1 MKILKENWQKINCGW
16 SSEKFLQEALQIL
29 SFLFLWTSPSSPA
42 SPPSP
47 PCLTSSVWLPRLALQ
62 QNNKKKTRDGGEET
76 SAGLYKYLVLVSS
89 IRPHTHLCNVKWCSS
104 ETSSDTLLYYTVCFS
119 VCGFMSVCVSA
130 AAIWALREDV
140 HPKATP
146 QQLPKRERKE
156 LMPNI
161 KTHTYT
167 QTPGCVKQT
176 KQATK
181 RAVMKLS
188 PATARIRGAE
198 HKAWSNLPDGGRASI
213 IRFMAERGGRR
224 EREGD
229 VIREMEGERRG
240 WVEVK
245 RLKGIS
251 SMSQPEDGDGFR
263 WKTNSWLDPGFVLDQ
278 NPTHRT
284 EPTL

>member
-1 MKILKENWQKINCGW
+1 MR
-16 SSEKFLQEALQIL
+16 
-29 SFLFLWTSPSSPA
+29 SFFKRLFRFFPSSSYEPLPHHLPPPRLPPA
-42 SPPSP
+42 SPPQSDSP
-47 PCLTSSVWLPRLALQ
+47 VWLYNRTIKRKLEMVERKRVPACIS
-62 QNNKKKTRDGGEET
+62 TWCSYHP
-76 SAGLYKYLVLVSS
+76 SAHT
-89 IRPHTHLCNVKWCSS
+89 HTHLCNVKWCSS

-224 EREGD
+224 ERGGGRVMWLERW
-229 VIREMEGERRG
+229 RERGEDEWR
-240 WVEVK
+240 
-245 RLKGIS
+245 
-251 SMSQPEDGDGFR
+251 
-263 WKTNSWLDPGFVLDQ
+263 
-278 NPTHRT
+278 
-284 EPTL
+284 

>member
-1 MKILKENWQKINCGW
+1 MR
-16 SSEKFLQEALQIL
+16 
-29 SFLFLWTSPSSPA
+29 SFFKRLFRFFPSSSYEPLPHHLPPPRLPPA
-42 SPPSP
+42 SPPQSDSP
-47 PCLTSSVWLPRLALQ
+47 VWLYNRTIKRKLEMVERKRVPACIS
-62 QNNKKKTRDGGEET
+62 TWCSYHP
-76 SAGLYKYLVLVSS
+76 SAHT
-89 IRPHTHLCNVKWCSS
+89 HTHLCNVKWCSS

-224 EREGD
+224 ERGEGGR
-229 VIREMEGERRG
+229 VMWLERWRERRG

-284 EPTL
+284 EPPCRAEPNDQYVVNY

>member
-16 SSEKFLQEALQIL
+16 FSEKFLQEALQTR

-42 SPPSP
+42 SPRLPPASP
-47 PCLTSSVWLPRLALQ
+47 PQSDSPVWLYNRTIKRKLEM
-62 QNNKKKTRDGGEET
+62 EERKRVPACIST
-76 SAGLYKYLVLVSS
+76 WCSYHPSAHT
-89 IRPHTHLCNVKWCSS
+89 HTHLCNVKWCSS

-176 KQATK
+176 K
-181 RAVMKLS
+181 
-188 PATARIRGAE
+188 
-198 HKAWSNLPDGGRASI
+198 
-213 IRFMAERGGRR
+213 
-224 EREGD
+224 
-229 VIREMEGERRG
+229 
-240 WVEVK
+240 
-245 RLKGIS
+245 
-251 SMSQPEDGDGFR
+251 
-263 WKTNSWLDPGFVLDQ
+263 
-278 NPTHRT
+278 
-284 EPTL
+284 

>member
-1 MKILKENWQKINCGW
+1 MR
-16 SSEKFLQEALQIL
+16 
-29 SFLFLWTSPSSPA
+29 SFFKRLFRLVPSSSYEPLPHHLPPPRLPPA
-42 SPPSP
+42 SPPQSDSP
-47 PCLTSSVWLPRLALQ
+47 VWLYNRTIKRKLEMVERKRVPACIS
-62 QNNKKKTRDGGEET
+62 TWCSYHP
-76 SAGLYKYLVLVSS
+76 SAHT
-89 IRPHTHLCNVKWCSS
+89 HTHLCNVKWCSS

-176 KQATK
+176 KRATK

>member
-1 MKILKENWQKINCGW
+1 MR
-16 SSEKFLQEALQIL
+16 
-29 SFLFLWTSPSSPA
+29 SFFKRLFRLVPSSSYEPLPHHLPPPRLPPA
-42 SPPSP
+42 SPPQSDSP
-47 PCLTSSVWLPRLALQ
+47 VWLYNRTIKRKLEM
-62 QNNKKKTRDGGEET
+62 EERKRVPACIST
-76 SAGLYKYLVLVSS
+76 WCSYHPSAHT
-89 IRPHTHLCNVKWCSS
+89 HTHLCNVKWCSS

-176 KQATK
+176 KRATK

-224 EREGD
+224 ERGGGRVMWLERW
-229 VIREMEGERRG
+229 RERGEDEWR
-240 WVEVK
+240 
-245 RLKGIS
+245 
-251 SMSQPEDGDGFR
+251 
-263 WKTNSWLDPGFVLDQ
+263 
-278 NPTHRT
+278 
-284 EPTL
+284 

>member
-1 MKILKENWQKINCGW
+1 MR
-16 SSEKFLQEALQIL
+16 
-29 SFLFLWTSPSSPA
+29 SFFKRLFRFFPSSSYEPLPHHLPPPRLPPA
-42 SPPSP
+42 SPPQSDSP
-47 PCLTSSVWLPRLALQ
+47 VWLYNRTIKRKLEM
-62 QNNKKKTRDGGEET
+62 EERKRVPACIST
-76 SAGLYKYLVLVSS
+76 WCSYHPSAHT
-89 IRPHTHLCNVKWCSS
+89 HTHLCNVKWCSS

-213 IRFMAERGGRR
+213 IRFMAERGGRGEWGEGGR
-224 EREGD
+224 VMWLERW
-229 VIREMEGERRG
+229 RERRG

-263 WKTNSWLDPGFVLDQ
+263 WKTKSWLDPGFVLDQ